1 MTSVILVIHLI
12 LAIALVGIVLLQRSE
27 GGALGMGGGGGGG
40 GGGMGGF
47 MSGRA
52 AADLLTR
59 TTALLAAGFMVTSL
73 TLAIL
78 ASGERTQ
85 GSILDKPLPKVE
97 TPAKPSEPSAPLAK

>member
-27 GGALGMGGGGGGG
+27 GGALGMGGGGS
-40 GGGMGGF
+40 GGGMGGL

-52 AADLLTR
+52 ASDLLTR
-59 TTALLAAGFMVTSL
+59 TTALIAAGFMATSL

-78 ASGERTQ
+78 ASGDRKQ
-85 GSILDKPLPKVE
+85 GSILDKPQPKTEV
-97 TPAKPSEPSAPLAK
+97 PAKPSEPTVPLAK